1 MCVGHVP
8 KQSLLVSSGSRN
20 ANAKTTRQR
29 GRGCLMGGKGKD
41 AVLHAAAREKIG

>member
-20 ANAKTTRQR
+20 TNAKTTH
-29 GRGCLMGGKGKD
+29 GKGERVFNGREGED